1 MRLAE
6 IVLDLVRREGVAAGR
21 EVPLRVLLGNDAWDE
36 VNGKLR
42 GTMKDYE
49 EWENVTKSTDFVEG

>member
-1 MRLAE
+1 MRG
-6 IVLDLVRREGVAAGR
+6 EGVAAGR

-42 GTMKDYE
+42 KTMREYE
-49 EWENVTKSTDFVEG
+49 EWEDVTKSTDFAEG

>member
-1 MRLAE
+1 M
-6 IVLDLVRREGVAAGR
+6 LDLVRGEGVAAGR

-42 GTMKDYE
+42 RTMKEYE
-49 EWENVTKSTDFVEG
+49 AWEDVTKSTDFAEG